1 MPLSGPG
8 ANRAGRIHSLPLDSV
23 RRKSP
28 SGQAYPPPGSPEAD
42 AQELALVAA
51 IQRGEQGAWSELLRR
66 YQDRLFGV
74 CLKMVG
80 SRGGRELA
88 ADCTQDAMVKV
99 IEGLSSYD
107 GRAKLSTWMIRV
119 TMNVCLSKLRSEK
132 LRRHASL
139 DSMAEGPGAGGGRGG
154 RGRDAGPEGR
164 SGYDRIPE
172 LARGGGG
179 GESGVGGE
187 PGEGSGVEREELR
200 RVLAEALLRVSP
212 EQRAILV
219 LRDSRGLDY
228 EQIAEVLDVPVGT
241 VKSRIFRAR
250 AALREVLEEMGVGEN
265 GFEV

>member
-1 MPLSGPG
+1 
-8 ANRAGRIHSLPLDSV
+8 LDSV
-23 RRKSP
+23 RAKKT
-28 SGQAYPPPGSPEAD
+28 SGAAVPAPGSPEAD

-51 IQRGEQGAWSELLRR
+51 IQRGEPGAWNELLRR

-80 SRGGRELA
+80 DRERA

-119 TMNVCLSKLRSEK
+119 TMNVCLSRLRSEK

-139 DSMAEGPGAGGGRGG
+139 EGLADGHAGVVGGTG
-154 RGRDAGPEGR
+154 RAGV
-164 SGYDRIPE
+164 DRIPE
-172 LARGGGG
+172 LTDREPAGDL
-179 GESGVGGE
+179 GVQ
-187 PGEGSGVEREELR
+187 REELR
-200 RVLAEALLRVSP
+200 RILAEGLQRVSP

-228 EQIAEVLDVPVGT
+228 EQIAEVLGIPVGT
-241 VKSRIFRAR
+241 VKSRLFRAR
-250 AALREVLEEMGVGEN
+250 AALREVLETMGFRAPDTGSDDDEN
-265 GFEV
+265 